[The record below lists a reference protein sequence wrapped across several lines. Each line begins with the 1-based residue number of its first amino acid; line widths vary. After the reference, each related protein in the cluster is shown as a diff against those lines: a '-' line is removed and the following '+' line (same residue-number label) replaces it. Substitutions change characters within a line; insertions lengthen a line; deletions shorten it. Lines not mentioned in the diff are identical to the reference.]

1 MEIKKLDPIIHE
13 KTRFLI
19 LLFLLKNK
27 EVDFKFLKDAT
38 QTTEG
43 NLSSHLKVLEEKGFI
58 NVRKTF
64 IKKRPKTFYTLTEEG
79 ERRLIEYINNLKH
92 ILKKIGR

>member
-43 NLSSHLKVLEEKGFI
+43 NLSSHLKVLEENGFV

>member
-1 MEIKKLDPIIHE
+1 
-13 KTRFLI
+13 

-43 NLSSHLKVLEEKGFI
+43 NLSSHLKVLEENGFV

>member
-19 LLFLLKNK
+19 LVILLKNK
-27 EVDFKFLKDAT
+27 EVDFKFLKEVT
-38 QTTEG
+38 ETTEG
-43 NLSSHLKVLEEKGFI
+43 NLSSHLKVLEENGFI

-64 IKKRPKTFYTLTEEG
+64 VKKRPKTFYSLTEEG
-79 ERRLIEYINNLKH
+79 EKRLIEYIDNLKN
-92 ILKKIGR
+92 ILKNIGR